1 MHWLI
6 SSLVFIDVSTS
17 VYTGT
22 TEEILIMA
30 NGILAIN
37 GTSCGCRY
45 TIGRY
50 IGLAVDTVIVTLLV
64 SIINGVESINSKL
77 LVLLLLYHHVACPP
91 TV

>member
-6 SSLVFIDVSTS
+6 SSLVFIDVTTS
-17 VYTGT
+17 VCTGT
-22 TEEILIMA
+22 TEEILTMV
-30 NGILAIN
+30 NGTLAIN
-37 GTSCGCRY
+37 GTSCGCRC
-45 TIGRY
+45 TSGRY
-50 IGLAVDTVIVTLLV
+50 VGLAVDTVIVTLLV

>member
-6 SSLVFIDVSTS
+6 SSLVFIDVTTS

-22 TEEILIMA
+22 TEEILTMV
-30 NGILAIN
+30 N
-37 GTSCGCRY
+37 GTSCGYRY
-45 TIGRY
+45 SGRY